1 MNIKSLVIVGGGS
14 SGWMTA
20 AALTYKFPQL
30 NITLIE
36 SEKISTIGVGE
47 STLGYI
53 NRFMDFL
60 DIKDPDFMPYCQAT
74 YKNSIQF
81 TDFYK
86 KQHRFQYPF
95 VDLITIPEVEYPDSV
110 DATKE
115 AMEDEFNAQ
124 VRSPHE
130 FYLL

>member
-20 AALTYKFPQL
+20 STLTSKFHQL

-36 SEKISTIGVGE
+36 SEKIPTIGVGE

-53 NRFMDFL
+53 NRFMNFL
-60 DIKDPDFMPYCQAT
+60 DIKDRDFMPYCQAT

-95 VDLITIPEVEYPDSV
+95 GD
-110 DATKE
+110 
-115 AMEDEFNAQ
+115 
-124 VRSPHE
+124 
-130 FYLL
+130 